1 MKVRGVRTH
10 GAGRLSS
17 NTPVL
22 RAAFL
27 SPTKAHIGAQVSG
40 HDPEEAWTSV
50 CPAVGGPSGDQRA
63 GEVAS
68 TTSYLAHWASS
79 QAQLSTLELD
89 SHIQLSLVGTR
100 MPPDTVLN
108 NPAGHTARHAQA
120 LPRELEHQGNQE
132 KPACLLAQRD

>member
-1 MKVRGVRTH
+1 M
-10 GAGRLSS
+10 
-17 NTPVL
+17 
-22 RAAFL
+22 
-27 SPTKAHIGAQVSG
+27 
-40 HDPEEAWTSV
+40 
-50 CPAVGGPSGDQRA
+50 GGPSGDQCA

-108 NPAGHTARHAQA
+108 NPAGHTARHARA